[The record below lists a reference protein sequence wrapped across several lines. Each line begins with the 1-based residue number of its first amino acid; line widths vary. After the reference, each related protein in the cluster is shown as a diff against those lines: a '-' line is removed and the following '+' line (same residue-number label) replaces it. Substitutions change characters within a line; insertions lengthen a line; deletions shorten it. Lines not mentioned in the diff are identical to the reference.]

1 MRRTIKQK
9 IRSAKGD
16 SLISLLVAT
25 LIFSFVAMAIMGML
39 TINVV
44 ESNKLMTRTDNIS
57 GARFGAD
64 RIGRIVRMA
73 RNLGDI
79 QGNMSMDAPSYAGAI
94 GAGVTTDWQS
104 AITGTDP
111 SYGLAEGANIMSA
124 AFPSAANPFYVTLP
138 NYPAAW
144 GNGPYRIG
152 PDTLV
157 VQVPVF
163 DSNGWPRAN
172 PYITGGSTIYLPMTD
187 TYVFKVV
194 PDQARTQANGVNFY
208 QLQMAVWP
216 ARGAGGVVANTNMPA
231 SMTAGSPITLVSG
244 IIGPLNPADPTKI
257 AAFEYV
263 HRNNAYALGPVNGPL
278 QTDFSADGANESELG
293 NFVGVMLNLQLMSQD
308 AAHRASVMPLRT
320 EMYLR
325 NNSQASCLVPRLG
338 TTQP

>member
-1 MRRTIKQK
+1 MRRSLKQK
-9 IRSAKGD
+9 VRSAKGD

-73 RNLGDI
+73 RSLGDI

-111 SYGLAEGANIMSA
+111 TFGLTDGANIMSA
-124 AFPSAANPFYVTLP
+124 AFPSAANPYYPTLTNFP
-138 NYPAAW
+138 SNW
-144 GNGPYRIG
+144 GNPPYRLG
-152 PDTLV
+152 SDTLV

-163 DSNGWPRAN
+163 DTNGWPRAN
-172 PYITGGSTIYLPMTD
+172 AYASGGTTVYLPMTD

-194 PDQARTQANGVNFY
+194 KDDARTQANGVNFY
-208 QLQMAVWP
+208 QLQMAIWP
-216 ARGAGGVVANTNMPA
+216 ARGQAGVSNTNMPA
-231 SMTAGSPITLVSG
+231 GMTAGKAATLISG
-244 IIGPLNPADPTKI
+244 IVGPLDPTDPTKV
-257 AAFEYV
+257 AAFQYV
-263 HRNNAYALGPVNGPL
+263 HRNNSYSAGPVDGPL
-278 QTDFSADGANESELG
+278 QTNFIQDGANEQELG
-293 NFVGVMLNLQLMSQD
+293 NFVGVMLNIQLMSQD

-325 NNSQASCLVPRLG
+325 NNSQASCLVPRMG
-338 TTQP
+338 TTGP